1 MTDEFKRPDGS
12 EYFGRRPPESE
23 KAIGLP
29 VLRAKQRGSLGGL
42 VLSELCLGT
51 WTHFF
56 QGRTRAC
63 TGPGCRICAADH
75 ARRWHG
81 WVVVQDSR
89 SGKLAILELPANAA
103 LDLDDHAREYGSL
116 RGYSMSIERPSG
128 KVNGRVRLTIS
139 ATKVPEL
146 SLKPCPDLRGLLLRM
161 WQVRGDDSVI
171 DIFDE
176 PKMYD
181 GEEDGDCGII
191 A

>member
-1 MTDEFKRPDGS
+1 MSDDLKRPDGS
-12 EYFGRRPPESE
+12 DYFGRRPPESE

-29 VLRAKQRGSLGGL
+29 VLRAKSRGTLGGI

-63 TGPGCRICAADH
+63 TGSACKMCNADH

-81 WVVVQDSR
+81 WVVIQDSR

-103 LDLDDHAREYGSL
+103 MDLDDHAREYGSL
-116 RGYSMSIERPSG
+116 RGYSMSVERPSG

-139 ATKVPEL
+139 ATRQSPEN
-146 SLKPCPDLRGLLLRM
+146 LKPIPDLRGILLRM

-181 GEEDGDCGII
+181 GEEEGGCAII